1 MYLIAFSKEIKKFRV
16 LSPFCRTILLPLN
29 DSCFFLFRLSLWIKG
44 QAQLSQ
50 RDYMSSIATL
60 SSLDNQSYLRD
71 NTQLLNSLAEAKFC
85 DGQYTQAL
93 ALFQRVRPRLLDICL
108 YIKQSIW
115 SCVP

>member
-1 MYLIAFSKEIKKFRV
+1 MIPV
-16 LSPFCRTILLPLN
+16 
-29 DSCFFLFRLSLWIKG
+29 FLFRLSLWIKG

-93 ALFQRVRPRLLDICL
+93 ALFQRVRPWLLNICL
-108 YIKQSIW
+108 YKETIDVTFLISKIG
-115 SCVP
+115 